1 MSECNCGG
9 KKDMAKSKG
18 CGKGNVRDASGDCRN
33 YKRETAY
40 QARPQQVKN
49 RVERNRARRESGLKV
64 GDPREVDHIKPLN
77 QGGTNAP
84 SNRRITSRAFNR
96 KRAAAA
102 RR

>member
-1 MSECNCGG
+1 
-9 KKDMAKSKG
+9 MAKGK
-18 CGKGNVRDASGDCRN
+18 CGKGNVRDSSGSCRN
-33 YKRETAY
+33 YRKESAY
-40 QARPQQVKN
+40 QARPEQVRN

-64 GDPREVDHIKPLN
+64 GDPREVDHVKPLA
-77 QGGTNAP
+77 QGGSHSA